1 MDRNEQV
8 RTQVVGDVRTAAQ
21 GDEPVVGTRKDGF
34 YVRQGLPDF
43 PGKALGNVQGHV
55 LLPGFLVRADTARVV
70 AAVAGVD
77 DDGGKF
83 QPVLRGR
90 LLRHNACCKQDGHNG
105 QDGAYGALHGRVVL
119 N

>member
-1 MDRNEQV
+1 MDGNEKV
-8 RTQVVGDVRTAAQ
+8 RAQVVGDVRAAAQ
-21 GDEPVVGTRKDGF
+21 GDEGVVGPREDGF
-34 YVRQGLPDF
+34 HARQGLPDL
-43 PGKALGNVQGHV
+43 PGKALGDVQGHV
-55 LLPGFLVRADTARVV
+55 LLPGFLVRADAARVV

-90 LLRHNACCKQDGHNG
+90 LLRHNACCKQDGQNG